1 MFKGIEE
8 LINKILETL
17 INNQA
22 TITSVSEL
30 QFNST
35 VLAYA
40 SKVWNYFMIIGIGM
54 TLIYFLME
62 MNRKLAFE
70 GRDLN
75 LKSMFAPFLKLMAAI
90 AVLSQGAN
98 IVSWLLGFH
107 NKLIQQAFSG
117 DTFKADVADHSID
130 HAIGDATGLGDILG
144 DVATIIGTD
153 GVGGIGEVFTQLHL
167 GIGVK
172 LTILVIFLF
181 AWLITLVC
189 GLVWSYKALT
199 YKIEFLFR
207 ISITPIALA
216 DIYSGQNSNAIRWLK
231 GILGTTLFGFSM
243 LIIPRIGG
251 LISYSFIMDIATE
264 FYDIVGDGVGEA
276 VGGTIS
282 VLWNMIKGILGLL
295 VVPIA
300 ELGCLSAIK
309 QLTKEVL
316 G

>member
-40 SKVWNYFMIIGIGM
+40 SKIWNYFMIIGIGM

-117 DTFKADVADHSID
+117 DTFKADVADI
-130 HAIGDATGLGDILG
+130 ATGDAAGLG

-172 LTILVIFLF
+172 LTILVIFLLT
-181 AWLITLVC
+181 WLVALIC

-216 DIYSGQNSNAIRWLK
+216 DIYSGQHSNAIRWFK

-251 LISYSFIMDIATE
+251 LISYSFIMDITTE